1 MHTQTKTRTLGFGRG
16 HSAPECPPDCPTA
29 PGPRHDADLALAR
42 DILSGSQ
49 RAWHEFIRRYSRLI
63 TSVIRRYLPWCTEDE
78 CRTLQAATLESVYRF
93 KLARYEGR
101 ASLATWLVLVTRS
114 AVVDEIRRRSGS
126 RDLRDASRRLPPFE
140 REVFQRY
147 YLQGVPFRELRAS
160 LAATGHMQTIDELVD
175 VLHSIERKL
184 ANRLARRLQYELHAQ
199 SVAGASGRL
208 LEYLDHVRDEFEA
221 RADIQRADFAMLES
235 EARATIERVRREI
248 STLPKDERELLRLR
262 FEEQWTAGRIA
273 EELGVTSPRAVYTW
287 LQRVVRSLRAR
298 LRSAESE
305 EGRPG

>member
-1 MHTQTKTRTLGFGRG
+1 M
-16 HSAPECPPDCPTA
+16 
-29 PGPRHDADLALAR
+29 
-42 DILSGSQ
+42 
-49 RAWHEFIRRYSRLI
+49 
-63 TSVIRRYLPWCTEDE
+63 
-78 CRTLQAATLESVYRF
+78 YRF
-93 KLARYEGR
+93 KLSGYEGR

-126 RDLRDASRRLPPFE
+126 RDLRDAARRLPPFE
-140 REVFQRY
+140 REVFKRY
-147 YLQGVPFRELRAS
+147 FLQGVPFRELRAS
-160 LAATGHMQTIDELVD
+160 LAATGRAQTVDELLG
-175 VLHSIERKL
+175 VLESIERKL
-184 ANRLARRLQYELHAQ
+184 ADRLARRLQYELHAQ

-221 RADIQRADFAMLES
+221 RTDIQRADFALLES
-235 EARATIERVRREI
+235 EARATVERVRREI

-287 LQRVVRSLRAR
+287 LERVVRLLRAR
-298 LRSAESE
+298 LRSAESK